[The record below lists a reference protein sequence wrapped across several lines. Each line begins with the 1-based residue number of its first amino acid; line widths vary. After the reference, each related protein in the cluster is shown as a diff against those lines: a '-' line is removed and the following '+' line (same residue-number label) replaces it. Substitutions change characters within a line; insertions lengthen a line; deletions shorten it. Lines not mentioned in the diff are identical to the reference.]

1 MLQFDRDT
9 TKEHVLLAISG
20 LSQRTLNTHVRTHAR
35 THARTHEEE
44 GTEGGRDVEKGRMLE
59 G

>member
-35 THARTHEEE
+35 THEEE